1 MTRLFH
7 LRPATVRPDAAPQ
20 HSGSYATTE
29 AEAVDVD
36 GISELIG
43 ASAAEFRWSSE
54 ALAFGLVLGAE
65 LGRTYPELA
74 PTMIED
80 VFERTLLP
88 DPRPFVDRLVR
99 LSKRSDQQARAQE
112 QTSRSSRVH
121 ERLAQVEILRRS
133 VG

>member
-1 MTRLFH
+1 
-7 LRPATVRPDAAPQ
+7 
-20 HSGSYATTE
+20 
-29 AEAVDVD
+29 
-36 GISELIG
+36 LIG

-65 LGRTYPELA
+65 LGRTYPELV

-80 VFERTLLP
+80 VLERTLLP

-99 LSKRSDQQARAQE
+99 LSKPSERQARARE
-112 QTSRSSRVH
+112 QMSQPSRVH
-121 ERLAQVEILRRS
+121 ERLAQVETLRRS